1 MITNE
6 NPNIKLGKI
15 LKMKMNKEFKEW
27 SLGVFLFLI
36 ITFVL
41 YSFNR
46 LIFPELNL
54 NYLEWFGILMFFVI
68 IKTGIDTFNS
78 EE

>member
-27 SLGVFLFLI
+27 SLGVFLFLL

-41 YSFNR
+41 YSFNQ

-54 NYLEWFGILMFFVI
+54 NFLEWFGILMIFVI

>member
-41 YSFNR
+41 YSFNQ

-68 IKTGIDTFNS
+68 IKTGIETFNS

>member
-15 LKMKMNKEFKEW
+15 LKMKMNNEFKEW
-27 SLGVFLFLI
+27 SLGVFLFLL

-41 YSFNR
+41 YSFNQ
-46 LIFPELNL
+46 LIFPEINL
-54 NYLEWFGILMFFVI
+54 NFLEWFGILMIFVI